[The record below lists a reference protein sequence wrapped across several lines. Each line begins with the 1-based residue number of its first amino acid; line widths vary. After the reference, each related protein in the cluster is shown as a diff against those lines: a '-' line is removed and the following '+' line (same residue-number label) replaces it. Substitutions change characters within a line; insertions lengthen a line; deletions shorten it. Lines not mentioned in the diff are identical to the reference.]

1 MALTNSQILEIIND
15 TAKSLGF
22 DFVVTEDNLETVPL
36 TQPEQVNRFIDALNP
51 IIHNKIMD
59 NFGNRGFL
67 SRFIN
72 KQKGGSTSRHIS
84 FGVGNESINLSPN
97 TLEGLVSTY
106 GYKDNITVSSINLT
120 VSPNVTVNTRELA
133 KVFTA
138 RDMMVYIGI
147 IETQLRNKILNEVLL
162 KILEI
167 VRNSNKVVRLNKQIS
182 VFDEKEST
190 ESAISFHQHAYS
202 GYFLNA
208 YLLGNKFIVDN
219 FLVPGSVDRTL
230 TPYEYIYLA
239 DAGNTYWYTGLHFHP
254 EGIERYVVQNTLS
267 SLLNPFRYEFL
278 IPVNAIIIE
287 EYNRYTETQD
297 VPNSPGMKNL
307 FFVSDFSV
315 SIDFAYPIFKYVSD
329 GVQPTNE

>member
-22 DFVVTEDNLETVPL
+22 DFVVTEDNLDAVPL

-84 FGVGNESINLSPN
+84 FGVDNTSIIPSPN
-97 TLEGLVSTY
+97 TLEGLVGTY

-138 RDMMVYIGI
+138 RDMMVYIGT
-147 IETQLRNKILNEVLL
+147 IESQLRNMILNNVLQ
-162 KILEI
+162 KIMET
-167 VRNSNKVVRLNKQIS
+167 VRDSKKVVTLNRAIS
-182 VFDEKEST
+182 KFDEKEST
-190 ESAISFHQHAYS
+190 ESVISFHQHAYS
-202 GYFLNA
+202 GTFLNA
-208 YLLGNKFIVDN
+208 YPLRGNFVVNN
-219 FLVPGSVDRTL
+219 FFVPSNVDRSL

-254 EGIERYVVQNTLS
+254 EGIERYVVQNIFS
-267 SLLNPFRYEFL
+267 GLLNGYRCEFL
-278 IPVNAIIIE
+278 IPVNSIIIE

-315 SIDFAYPIFKYVSD
+315 SIDFAYPIFRYINTNVSP
-329 GVQPTNE
+329 VN

>member
-22 DFVVTEDNLETVPL
+22 DFVVTEDNLDAVPL

-84 FGVGNESINLSPN
+84 FGVDNTSIYPSPN
-97 TLEGLVSTY
+97 TLEGLVRTY

-138 RDMMVYIGI
+138 RDMMVYIGT
-147 IETQLRNKILNEVLL
+147 IESQLRNKILNTVLQ
-162 KILEI
+162 KIIEI
-167 VRNSNKVVRLNKQIS
+167 VRSSNKVVYLNRPVQD
-182 VFDEKEST
+182 FDEKEST
-190 ESAISFHQHAYS
+190 ESVISFHQHAYS

-208 YLLGNKFIVDN
+208 YPSSNGFVVNDF
-219 FLVPGSVDRTL
+219 FVPPNVDRSL

-239 DAGNTYWYTGLHFHP
+239 DASNTYWYTGLHFHP
-254 EGIERYVVQNTLS
+254 EGIERYVVQNIFS
-267 SLLNPFRYEFL
+267 SLLSSFRCEFL
-278 IPVNAIIIE
+278 VPVNSIIIE

-315 SIDFAYPIFKYVSD
+315 SIDFAYPIFRYIN
-329 GVQPTNE
+329 NEQ